1 MNKITLFGVVQGVG
15 MRPFIYTLAQK
26 LELVGFVRN
35 TQVALE
41 IILPAHKTESF
52 LNALKKGLPPLA
64 LVEKIIISPYDKT
77 LKFNDFRILES
88 KNHPLNLLSQIPK
101 DLGVCEDCLREI
113 RDKNSPYFHY
123 AFNSCA
129 KCGARYSLLSALPYD
144 RENSALKPFKLC
156 GFCAFVY
163 KDANNKRFHIQGIS
177 CKKCGITLNYKRFKN
192 DDALL
197 ECAKDIQKGKII
209 ALKGNDD
216 ALLECAKDIQK
227 GKIIALKGLGGFA
240 LLCDGRNFQTIERLR
255 LLKNRPLKPFALMFK
270 DLNTAK
276 QHAFLNALECESLN
290 STSAPILL
298 ARKKPN
304 TPLAPNIAKNSP
316 FYGVIL
322 PYTPLHAL
330 LLDLLDFPIV
340 FTSANFSSL
349 PLASDEAEID
359 ALSFIFDFKLTH
371 NRAII
376 HRIDDSIAQC
386 IDNAIRPMR
395 LARGFAPLYLTLP
408 KRSNHSPKKI
418 LALGAEQKGHF
429 SLLDS
434 ETSILLLSPF
444 CGDLSVLENEKH
456 FKETLNFFLK
466 TYDFKPTILACD
478 KHKNY
483 TTTKMAFDFNT
494 PLLQVQHHHAHFL
507 ANVLDALLQ
516 DPHLN
521 HPFIGIIWDG
531 SGAYENKI
539 YGAECFVGDF
549 ERIEEIARFEEF
561 LLLGGEKAIKEP
573 KRLVLE
579 IALKHQ
585 LNKLLKR
592 VQKHFKEDEL
602 EIFQQMHDRE
612 IQSVA
617 TNSIGRLFDIVA
629 FSLDLVGT
637 ISFEAESGQVLENLA
652 LQSDEIAFYPFKIKN
667 SVVCL
672 KEFYQAF
679 EKDLGVLEP
688 ERIAKKFFN
697 SLVEIIT
704 ALIAPFKKHVVV
716 CSGGVFCNQL
726 LCEQLAK
733 RLRGLKRQ
741 YFFHKHFPPND
752 SSIPVGQA
760 LMAYFNPTI
769 IKKG

>member
-1 MNKITLFGVVQGVG
+1 MCNDAALLNKITLFGVVQGVG
-15 MRPFIYTLAQK
+15 MRPFVYTLAQK
-26 LELVGFVRN
+26 LGLVGFTRN
-35 TQVALE
+35 AQAALE
-41 IILPAHKTESF
+41 IVLPAHKTESF

-64 LVEKIIISPYDKT
+64 LVEKIIISPYDKA
-77 LKFNDFRILES
+77 LHFNDFRILES

-129 KCGARYSLLSALPYD
+129 KCGARYSLLNALPYD

-156 GFCAFVY
+156 KFCASVY
-163 KDANNKRFHIQGIS
+163 KNATNKRFHIQGIS
-177 CKKCGITLNYKRFKN
+177 CKKCGIALTYKRFN
-192 DDALL
+192 
-197 ECAKDIQKGKII
+197 
-209 ALKGNDD
+209 NDD

-240 LLCDGRNFQTIERLR
+240 LLCDARNFQTIERLR

-270 DLNTAK
+270 DLNSAK
-276 QHAFLNALECESLN
+276 QHAFLNALECKSLN

-298 ARKKPN
+298 ARKKPD
-304 TPLAPNIAKNSP
+304 TQLAPNIAKNSP

-330 LLDLLDFPIV
+330 LLDLLDSPIV

-349 PLASDEAEID
+349 PLASDEKEID
-359 ALSFIFDFKLTH
+359 SLHFIFDFKLTH

-376 HRIDDSIAQC
+376 HRIDDSIAQRM
-386 IDNAIRPMR
+386 DNAIRPMR

-408 KRSNHSPKKI
+408 KRSNHPPKKI

-434 ETSILLLSPF
+434 ETSVVLLSPF

-466 TYDFKPTILACD
+466 TYDFKPTLLACD
-478 KHKNY
+478 KHQNY
-483 TTTKMAFDFNT
+483 TTTKMAFEFNT

-507 ANVLDALLQ
+507 ASVLDASLQ

-521 HPFIGIIWDG
+521 HPFIGIVWDG

-561 LLLGGEKAIKEP
+561 WLLGGQKAIKEP
-573 KRLVLE
+573 RRLVLE

-602 EIFQQMHDRE
+602 GIFQQMHDKK

-652 LQSDEIAFYPFKIKN
+652 LQSDEIAFYPFEIKN
-667 SVVCL
+667 SVVRL

-688 ERIAKKFFN
+688 KRIAKKFFN

-704 ALIAPFKKHVVV
+704 ALIAPFKGHVVV

-733 RLRGLKRQ
+733 RFKKLQRE

-769 IKKG
+769 IKKE

>member
-1 MNKITLFGVVQGVG
+1 MVQGVG
-15 MRPFIYTLAQK
+15 MRPFVYTLAQK

-35 TQVALE
+35 TQAALE

-64 LVEKIIISPYDKT
+64 LVEKTIIGPYDKA
-77 LKFNDFRILES
+77 LHFNGFRILES

-101 DLGVCEDCLREI
+101 DLGVCKDCLREI
-113 RDKNSPYFHY
+113 RDKNSPYFYY

-129 KCGARYSLLSALPYD
+129 KCGARYSLLNALPYD

-156 GFCAFVY
+156 EFCASTY
-163 KDANNKRFHIQGIS
+163 QDPTNKRFHIQGIS
-177 CKKCGITLNYKRFKN
+177 CKKCGIALNYKRFKN

-209 ALKGNDD
+209 ALKG
-216 ALLECAKDIQK
+216 
-227 GKIIALKGLGGFA
+227 LGGFA
-240 LLCDGRNFQTIERLR
+240 LVCDARNFQTIERLR

-276 QHAFLNALECESLN
+276 QHAFLNALECESLI
-290 STSAPILL
+290 SASAPILL
-298 ARKKPN
+298 ARKKPD

-359 ALSFIFDFKLTH
+359 SLSFIFDFKLTH
-371 NRAII
+371 NRTII
-376 HRIDDSIAQC
+376 HRIDDSIVQRV
-386 IDNAIRPMR
+386 DNIIRPMR
-395 LARGFAPLYLTLP
+395 LARGFAPLYLALP
-408 KRSNHSPKKI
+408 KRSNGSPKKI
-418 LALGAEQKGHF
+418 LALGAQQKGYF

-466 TYDFKPTILACD
+466 TYDFKPTILVCD

-483 TTTKMAFDFNT
+483 TTTKMACGFNT

-507 ANVLDALLQ
+507 ASVLDALLQ
-516 DPHLN
+516 NPHLN
-521 HPFIGIIWDG
+521 DPFIGIIWDG

-585 LNKLLKR
+585 LNKLLEC

-629 FSLDLVGT
+629 FSLDLTGT

-697 SLVEIIT
+697 SLTEIIT
-704 ALIAPFKKHVVV
+704 ALIMPFKEHVVV

>member
-35 TQVALE
+35 TQAALE

-64 LVEKIIISPYDKT
+64 LVEKIIISPYGEV

-101 DLGVCEDCLREI
+101 DLGVCEDCLRET

-129 KCGARYSLLSALPYD
+129 KCGARYSLLNALPYD

-156 GFCAFVY
+156 KFCTFVY

-197 ECAKDIQKGKII
+197 ECT
-209 ALKGNDD
+209 
-216 ALLECAKDIQK
+216 KDIQK

-240 LLCDGRNFQTIERLR
+240 LLCDARNFQTIERLR

-298 ARKKPN
+298 ARKKSD

-349 PLASDEAEID
+349 PLASDEKEID
-359 ALSFIFDFKLTH
+359 SLHFIFDFKLTH

-386 IDNAIRPMR
+386 VDNAIRPMR

-408 KRSNHSPKKI
+408 KRSNDSQKKI

-434 ETSILLLSPF
+434 ETSVLLLSPF

-483 TTTKMAFDFNT
+483 TTTKMACDFNT

-507 ANVLDALLQ
+507 ASVLDALLQ

-521 HPFIGIIWDG
+521 NPFIGIIWDG

-549 ERIEEIARFEEF
+549 ERIEEMARFEEF

-629 FSLDLVGT
+629 FSLDLTGT

-652 LQSDEIAFYPFKIKN
+652 LQSEEIAFYPFKIKN

-697 SLVEIIT
+697 SLTEIIS
-704 ALIAPFKKHVVV
+704 ALIAPFKEHVVV

>member
-1 MNKITLFGVVQGVG
+1 MVQGVG
-15 MRPFIYTLAQK
+15 MRPFVYTLAQK
-26 LELVGFVRN
+26 LGLVGFVRN
-35 TQVALE
+35 AQVALE
-41 IILPAHKTESF
+41 VVLPAHKTESF

-64 LVEKIIISPYDKT
+64 LLEKIVISPYDKA
-77 LKFNDFRILES
+77 LHFNDFRILES

-129 KCGARYSLLSALPYD
+129 KCGARYSLLNALPYD

-156 GFCAFVY
+156 KFCASTY
-163 KDANNKRFHIQGIS
+163 QDPTNKRFHIQGIS
-177 CKKCGITLNYKRFKN
+177 CKKCGIALNYKRFK
-192 DDALL
+192 
-197 ECAKDIQKGKII
+197 
-209 ALKGNDD
+209 NDD

-240 LLCDGRNFQTIERLR
+240 LLCDARNFQTIERLR

-270 DLNTAK
+270 DLKSAK
-276 QHAFLNALECESLN
+276 QHAFLNALECESL
-290 STSAPILL
+290 SSISAPILL
-298 ARKKPN
+298 ARKKPD
-304 TPLAPNIAKNSP
+304 TQLAPNIAKNSP

-349 PLASDEAEID
+349 PLASDEKEID
-359 ALSFIFDFKLTH
+359 SLHFIFDFKLTH

-376 HRIDDSIAQC
+376 HRIDDSIAQRV
-386 IDNAIRPMR
+386 DNAIRPMR

-408 KRSNHSPKKI
+408 KRSNHPPKKI

-434 ETSILLLSPF
+434 ETSVLLLSPF

-466 TYDFKPTILACD
+466 TYDFKPTLLACD
-478 KHKNY
+478 KHQNY
-483 TTTKMAFDFNT
+483 TTTQMAFEFNA

-507 ANVLDALLQ
+507 ASVLDAFLQ

-521 HPFIGIIWDG
+521 HPFIGIVWDG
-531 SGAYENKI
+531 SGAYENKV

-561 LLLGGEKAIKEP
+561 WLLGGQKAIKEP
-573 KRLVLE
+573 RRLVLE

-592 VQKHFKEDEL
+592 IQKHFKEDEL
-602 EIFQQMHDRE
+602 GIFKQMHDKK

-629 FSLDLVGT
+629 FSLGVVGT

-652 LQSDEIAFYPFKIKN
+652 LQSDENAFYPFEIKN
-667 SVVCL
+667 SVVRL

-688 ERIAKKFFN
+688 KRIAKKFFN

-704 ALIAPFKKHVVV
+704 ALIAPFKEHVVV

-726 LCEQLAK
+726 LCEQLAQRFK
-733 RLRGLKRQ
+733 KLQRE

>member
-1 MNKITLFGVVQGVG
+1 MCNDATLLNKITLFGVVQGVG

-35 TQVALE
+35 TQAALE

-64 LVEKIIISPYDKT
+64 LVKKTIISPYDKA
-77 LKFNDFRILES
+77 LHFNDFRILES

-101 DLGVCEDCLREI
+101 DLGVCKDCLREI
-113 RDKNSPYFHY
+113 RDKNSHYFHY

-129 KCGARYSLLSALPYD
+129 KCGARYSLLNAMPYD

-156 GFCAFVY
+156 KFCASVY
-163 KDANNKRFHIQGIS
+163 KDAHNKRFHIQGIS
-177 CKKCGITLNYKRFKN
+177 CKKCGIALNYK
-192 DDALL
+192 
-197 ECAKDIQKGKII
+197 Q
-209 ALKGNDD
+209 LKNDD

-240 LLCDGRNFQTIERLR
+240 LLCDARNFQTIERLR

-270 DLNTAK
+270 DLNSVK

-290 STSAPILL
+290 SASAPILL
-298 ARKKPN
+298 AHKKPD
-304 TPLAPNIAKNSP
+304 TQLAPNIAKNSP

-349 PLASDEAEID
+349 PLASDEKEID
-359 ALSFIFDFKLTH
+359 SLHFIFDFKLTH

-376 HRIDDSIAQC
+376 HRIDDSIAQY

-408 KRSNHSPKKI
+408 KRSNGSPKKI

-466 TYDFKPTILACD
+466 TYDFKPTLLACD

-507 ANVLDALLQ
+507 ASVLDALLQ

-521 HPFIGIIWDG
+521 HPFIGIVWDG

-539 YGAECFVGDF
+539 YGAECFVGDL

-561 LLLGGEKAIKEP
+561 WLLGGQKAIKEP

-585 LNKLLKR
+585 LNKLLKH

-602 EIFQQMHDRE
+602 EIFQQMHDKK
-612 IQSVA
+612 IQSIA

-629 FSLDLVGT
+629 FSLGLTGT

-688 ERIAKKFFN
+688 KRIAKKFFN

-704 ALIAPFKKHVVV
+704 ALIAPFKEHVVV

-752 SSIPVGQA
+752 SSIPIGQA

>member
-15 MRPFIYTLAQK
+15 MRPFVYTLAQK
-26 LELVGFVRN
+26 LGLVGFVRN
-35 TQVALE
+35 AQAALE
-41 IILPAHKTESF
+41 IVLPAHKTESF

-77 LKFNDFRILES
+77 LHFNDFRILES

-113 RDKNSPYFHY
+113 RDKNSPYFYY

-129 KCGARYSLLSALPYD
+129 KCGARYSLLNALPYD

-156 GFCAFVY
+156 KFCTSTY
-163 KDANNKRFHIQGIS
+163 QDPTNKRFHIQGIS
-177 CKKCGITLNYKRFKN
+177 CKKCGIALNYKRFK
-192 DDALL
+192 
-197 ECAKDIQKGKII
+197 
-209 ALKGNDD
+209 NDD

-240 LLCDGRNFQTIERLR
+240 LLCDARNFQTIERLR

-276 QHAFLNALECESLN
+276 QHAFLNALECESLI
-290 STSAPILL
+290 STSTPILL
-298 ARKKPN
+298 ARKKPD
-304 TPLAPNIAKNSP
+304 TQLAPNIAKNSP

-349 PLASDEAEID
+349 PLASDEKEID
-359 ALSFIFDFKLTH
+359 SLHFIFDFKLTH

-376 HRIDDSIAQC
+376 HRIDDSIVQRV
-386 IDNAIRPMR
+386 DNIIRPMR

-408 KRSNHSPKKI
+408 KRSNGSPKKI
-418 LALGAEQKGHF
+418 LALGAQQKGHF

-434 ETSILLLSPF
+434 KTSVLLLSPF

-466 TYDFKPTILACD
+466 TYDFKPTLLACD
-478 KHKNY
+478 KHQNY

-507 ANVLDALLQ
+507 ASVLDALLQ
-516 DPHLN
+516 NPHLN

-531 SGAYENKI
+531 SGAYDNKV
-539 YGAECFVGDF
+539 YGAECFVGDL
-549 ERIEEIARFEEF
+549 EHIEEMARFEEF
-561 LLLGGEKAIKEP
+561 WLLGGQKAIKEP

-602 EIFQQMHDRE
+602 EIFQQMHDKK

-629 FSLDLVGT
+629 FSLDLTGT

-652 LQSDEIAFYPFKIKN
+652 LQSDESAFYPFTIKN
-667 SVVCL
+667 SVVDL

-688 ERIAKKFFN
+688 KRIAKKFFN

-704 ALIAPFKKHVVV
+704 ALIAPFKEHVVV

-726 LCEQLAK
+726 LCEQLAQ

-752 SSIPVGQA
+752 SSIPIGQA

>member
-1 MNKITLFGVVQGVG
+1 MCNDATLLNKITLFGVVQGVG
-15 MRPFIYTLAQK
+15 MRPFVYTLAQK
-26 LELVGFVRN
+26 LGLVGFTRN
-35 TQVALE
+35 TQAALE

-64 LVEKIIISPYDKT
+64 LVEKIIISPYDKA
-77 LKFNDFRILES
+77 LYFNDFRILES

-101 DLGVCEDCLREI
+101 DLGVCKDCLREI

-129 KCGARYSLLSALPYD
+129 KCGARYSLLNAMPYD

-156 GFCAFVY
+156 KFCASVY
-163 KDANNKRFHIQGIS
+163 KDATNKRFHIQGIS
-177 CKKCGITLNYKRFKN
+177 CKKCGIVLNYK
-192 DDALL
+192 
-197 ECAKDIQKGKII
+197 Q
-209 ALKGNDD
+209 LKNDD

-240 LLCDGRNFQTIERLR
+240 LLCDARNFQTIERLR

-330 LLDLLDFPIV
+330 LLDLLDFPII

-359 ALSFIFDFKLTH
+359 ALNFIFDFKLTH

-376 HRIDDSIAQC
+376 HRIDDSIVQC
-386 IDNAIRPMR
+386 IDNAMRPMR

-408 KRSNHSPKKI
+408 KRSNDSQKKI

-434 ETSILLLSPF
+434 ETSTLLLSPF

-483 TTTKMAFDFNT
+483 TTTKMACDFNT

-507 ANVLDALLQ
+507 ASVLDALLQ

-549 ERIEEIARFEEF
+549 ERIEEVARFEEF

-629 FSLDLVGT
+629 FSLDLTGT

-704 ALIAPFKKHVVV
+704 ALIAPFKEHVVV

>member
-1 MNKITLFGVVQGVG
+1 MCNDATLLNKITLFGVVQGVG
-15 MRPFIYTLAQK
+15 MRPFVYTLAQK

-35 TQVALE
+35 TQAALE
-41 IILPAHKTESF
+41 IVLPAHKTESF
-52 LNALKKGLPPLA
+52 LNALKKELPPLA
-64 LVEKIIISPYDKT
+64 LVEKIIISPYDKA
-77 LKFNDFRILES
+77 LHFNDFRILES

-101 DLGVCEDCLREI
+101 DLGVCEDCLCEI

-129 KCGARYSLLSALPYD
+129 KCGARYSLLNALPYD

-156 GFCAFVY
+156 GFCTSVY
-163 KDANNKRFHIQGIS
+163 KDATNKRFHIQGIS
-177 CKKCGITLNYKRFKN
+177 CKKCGIALNYK
-192 DDALL
+192 
-197 ECAKDIQKGKII
+197 Q
-209 ALKGNDD
+209 LKNDD

-240 LLCDGRNFQTIERLR
+240 LLCDARNFKTIERLR

-270 DLNTAK
+270 DLNAAK

-290 STSAPILL
+290 SVSAPILL
-298 ARKKPN
+298 ARKKPD
-304 TPLAPNIAKNSP
+304 TQLAPNIAKNSP

-340 FTSANFSSL
+340 FTSTNFNSL
-349 PLASDEAEID
+349 PLASDEKEID
-359 ALSFIFDFKLTH
+359 SLHFIFDFKLTH

-376 HRIDDSIAQC
+376 HRIDDSIAQRV
-386 IDNAIRPMR
+386 DNAIRPMR
-395 LARGFAPLYLTLP
+395 LARGFTPLYLTLP
-408 KRSNHSPKKI
+408 KRSNCSPKKI

-434 ETSILLLSPF
+434 ETSVVLLSPF

-478 KHKNY
+478 KHQNY
-483 TTTKMAFDFNT
+483 TTTQMAFEFNT

-507 ANVLDALLQ
+507 ASVLDALLQ

-521 HPFIGIIWDG
+521 HPFIGIVWDG
-531 SGAYENKI
+531 SGAYENKV
-539 YGAECFVGDF
+539 YGAECFVGDL
-549 ERIEEIARFEEF
+549 ERIEETARFEEF
-561 LLLGGEKAIKEP
+561 WLLGGQKAIKEP
-573 KRLVLE
+573 RRLVLE

-602 EIFQQMHDRE
+602 EIFQQMHDKK

-652 LQSDEIAFYPFKIKN
+652 LQSDESAFYPFEIKN
-667 SVVCL
+667 SVVGL

-704 ALIAPFKKHVVV
+704 ALIAPFKGHVVV

-733 RLRGLKRQ
+733 RLKKLQRE

>member
-1 MNKITLFGVVQGVG
+1 MVQGVG

-64 LVEKIIISPYDKT
+64 LVEKTIIGPYDKA
-77 LKFNDFRILES
+77 LHFNGFRILES

-113 RDKNSPYFHY
+113 RDKNSPYFYY

-129 KCGARYSLLSALPYD
+129 KCGARYSLLNALPYD

-156 GFCAFVY
+156 EFCASVY
-163 KDANNKRFHIQGIS
+163 QDPTNKRFHIQGIS
-177 CKKCGITLNYKRFKN
+177 CKKCGIALNYKRFKN

-209 ALKGNDD
+209 ALKG
-216 ALLECAKDIQK
+216 
-227 GKIIALKGLGGFA
+227 LGGFA
-240 LLCDGRNFQTIERLR
+240 LVCDARNFQTIERLR

-276 QHAFLNALECESLN
+276 QHAFLNELECESLI
-290 STSAPILL
+290 SASAPILL
-298 ARKKPN
+298 ARKKPD

-359 ALSFIFDFKLTH
+359 SLSFIFDFKLTH
-371 NRAII
+371 NRTII
-376 HRIDDSIAQC
+376 HRIDDSIVQRV
-386 IDNAIRPMR
+386 DNIIRPMR
-395 LARGFAPLYLTLP
+395 LARGFAPLYLALP
-408 KRSNHSPKKI
+408 KRSNGSPKKI
-418 LALGAEQKGHF
+418 LALGAQQKGHF

-466 TYDFKPTILACD
+466 TYDFKPTLLACD

-483 TTTKMAFDFNT
+483 TTTQMAFDFNT

-507 ANVLDALLQ
+507 ASVLDALLQ

-521 HPFIGIIWDG
+521 HPFIGIVWDG

-539 YGAECFVGDF
+539 YGAECFVGDL
-549 ERIEEIARFEEF
+549 ERIEEMARFEEF
-561 LLLGGEKAIKEP
+561 WLLGGQKAIKEP

-602 EIFQQMHDRE
+602 EIFQQMHDKK
-612 IQSVA
+612 IQSIA

-629 FSLDLVGT
+629 FSLGLTGT

-704 ALIAPFKKHVVV
+704 ALIVPFKEHVVV

-733 RLRGLKRQ
+733 RLRELKRQ

-752 SSIPVGQA
+752 SSIPIGQA

>member
-1 MNKITLFGVVQGVG
+1 MRNDATLLNKITLFGVVQGVG

-35 TQVALE
+35 TQAALE

-64 LVEKIIISPYDKT
+64 LVEKIIISPYDKA
-77 LKFNDFRILES
+77 LHFNDFRILES
-88 KNHPLNLLSQIPK
+88 KNRPLNLLSQIPK
-101 DLGVCEDCLREI
+101 DLGVCKDCLREI

-129 KCGARYSLLSALPYD
+129 KCGARYSLLNALPYD

-156 GFCAFVY
+156 EFCASVY
-163 KDANNKRFHIQGIS
+163 QNPTNKRFHIQGIS
-177 CKKCGITLNYKRFKN
+177 CKKCGITLNYKRFK
-192 DDALL
+192 
-197 ECAKDIQKGKII
+197 
-209 ALKGNDD
+209 NDD

-276 QHAFLNALECESLN
+276 QHAFLNALESESLI
-290 STSAPILL
+290 SASAPILL

-330 LLDLLDFPIV
+330 LLDLLDFPII
-340 FTSANFSSL
+340 FTSANFNSL

-359 ALSFIFDFKLTH
+359 AFSFIFDFKLTH

-408 KRSNHSPKKI
+408 KRSNHPPKKI

-478 KHKNY
+478 KHQNY

-507 ANVLDALLQ
+507 ASILDALLQ

-531 SGAYENKI
+531 SGAYDNKI
-539 YGAECFVGDF
+539 YGAECFIGDF

-561 LLLGGEKAIKEP
+561 WLLGGQKAIKEP

-585 LNKLLKR
+585 LNKLLGR
-592 VQKHFKEDEL
+592 IQKHFKEDEL
-602 EIFQQMHDRE
+602 EIFKQMHDKK

-629 FSLDLVGT
+629 FSLDLTGT

-652 LQSDEIAFYPFKIKN
+652 LQSNENAFYPFEIKN
-667 SVVCL
+667 SVVGL
-672 KEFYQAF
+672 KDFYQAF

-704 ALIAPFKKHVVV
+704 ALIAPFKEHVVV

>member
-1 MNKITLFGVVQGVG
+1 MVQGVG

-35 TQVALE
+35 TQAALE

-64 LVEKIIISPYDKT
+64 LVEKIIISPYDKA
-77 LKFNDFRILES
+77 LHFNDFRILES

-113 RDKNSPYFHY
+113 RDKNSPYFYY

-129 KCGARYSLLSALPYD
+129 KCGARYSLLNALPYD

-156 GFCAFVY
+156 KFCASVY
-163 KDANNKRFHIQGIS
+163 QDPTNKRFHIQGIS
-177 CKKCGITLNYKRFKN
+177 CKKCGIALNYKRFKN

-209 ALKGNDD
+209 ALKG
-216 ALLECAKDIQK
+216 
-227 GKIIALKGLGGFA
+227 LGGFA
-240 LLCDGRNFQTIERLR
+240 FLCDARNFQTIERLR

-304 TPLAPNIAKNSP
+304 TQLAPNIAKNSP

-330 LLDLLDFPIV
+330 LLDLLDFPII

-349 PLASDEAEID
+349 LLASDEAEID

-386 IDNAIRPMR
+386 IDNAMRPMR

-408 KRSNHSPKKI
+408 KRSNDSQKKI

-466 TYDFKPTILACD
+466 TYDFKPTLLACD
-478 KHKNY
+478 KHQNY
-483 TTTKMAFDFNT
+483 TTTKMACGFNT

-507 ANVLDALLQ
+507 ASVLDALLQ

-521 HPFIGIIWDG
+521 HPFIGIVWDG

-539 YGAECFVGDF
+539 YGAECFVGDL
-549 ERIEEIARFEEF
+549 ERIEEMARFEEF
-561 LLLGGEKAIKEP
+561 LLLGGQKAIKEP

-585 LNKLLKR
+585 LNKLLER

-602 EIFQQMHDRE
+602 EIFKQMHDKK
-612 IQSVA
+612 IQSIA

-629 FSLDLVGT
+629 FSLDLTGT

-652 LQSDEIAFYPFKIKN
+652 LQSDEIAFYPFTIKN

-672 KEFYQAF
+672 KDFYQAF

-704 ALIAPFKKHVVV
+704 ALIVPFKEHAVV

-752 SSIPVGQA
+752 SSIPIGQA

>member
-1 MNKITLFGVVQGVG
+1 MCNDAALLNKITLFGVVQGVG
-15 MRPFIYTLAQK
+15 MRPFVYILAQK
-26 LELVGFVRN
+26 LGLVGFTRN
-35 TQVALE
+35 AQVALE
-41 IILPAHKTESF
+41 IVLPAHKTESF

-64 LVEKIIISPYDKT
+64 LVEKIIISPYDKA
-77 LKFNDFRILES
+77 LHFNDFRILES

-129 KCGARYSLLSALPYD
+129 KCGARYSLLNALPYD

-156 GFCAFVY
+156 GFCTSVY
-163 KDANNKRFHIQGIS
+163 KDATNKRFHIQGIS
-177 CKKCGITLNYKRFKN
+177 CKKCGIALNYKRFK
-192 DDALL
+192 
-197 ECAKDIQKGKII
+197 
-209 ALKGNDD
+209 NDD

-240 LLCDGRNFQTIERLR
+240 LLCDARNFKTIERLR

-270 DLNTAK
+270 DLNAAK
-276 QHAFLNALECESLN
+276 QHAFLNTLECESLN
-290 STSAPILL
+290 SVSAPILL

-304 TPLAPNIAKNSP
+304 VKLAPNIAKNSP

-330 LLDLLDFPIV
+330 LLDLLDSPIV

-349 PLASDEAEID
+349 PLASDEKEID
-359 ALSFIFDFKLTH
+359 SLHFIFDFKLTH

-386 IDNAIRPMR
+386 VDNAIRPMR

-408 KRSNHSPKKI
+408 KRSNHPPKKI

-434 ETSILLLSPF
+434 ETSVLLLSPF

-466 TYDFKPTILACD
+466 TYDFKPTLLACD
-478 KHKNY
+478 KHQNY
-483 TTTKMAFDFNT
+483 TTTKMAFEFNT

-507 ANVLDALLQ
+507 ASVLDALLQ

-521 HPFIGIIWDG
+521 HPFIGIVWDG
-531 SGAYENKI
+531 SGAYENKV

-549 ERIEEIARFEEF
+549 ERIEEVARFEEF
-561 LLLGGEKAIKEP
+561 WLLGGQKAIKEP

-602 EIFQQMHDRE
+602 GIFKQMHDKK

-652 LQSDEIAFYPFKIKN
+652 LQSDEIAFYPFEIKN
-667 SVVCL
+667 SVVRL

-704 ALIAPFKKHVVV
+704 ALIAPFKGHVVV

-733 RLRGLKRQ
+733 RLKKLQRE

>member
-35 TQVALE
+35 TQAALE

-52 LNALKKGLPPLA
+52 LNALKKELPPLA
-64 LVEKIIISPYDKT
+64 LVEKIIISPYDKA
-77 LKFNDFRILES
+77 LHFNDFRILES

-101 DLGVCEDCLREI
+101 DLGVCEDCLCEI

-129 KCGARYSLLSALPYD
+129 KCGARYSLLNALPYD

-156 GFCAFVY
+156 EFCASIY
-163 KDANNKRFHIQGIS
+163 QDPTNKRFHIQGIS
-177 CKKCGITLNYKRFKN
+177 CKKCGIALNYKRFK
-192 DDALL
+192 
-197 ECAKDIQKGKII
+197 
-209 ALKGNDD
+209 NDD

-240 LLCDGRNFQTIERLR
+240 LLCDARNFQTIERLR

-270 DLNTAK
+270 DLNSAK
-276 QHAFLNALECESLN
+276 QHAFLNELECESLI
-290 STSAPILL
+290 STSTPILL

-304 TPLAPNIAKNSP
+304 VKLASNIAKNSP

-359 ALSFIFDFKLTH
+359 SLSFIFDFKLTH

-376 HRIDDSIAQC
+376 HRIDDSIAQRV
-386 IDNAIRPMR
+386 DNIIRPMR
-395 LARGFAPLYLTLP
+395 LARGFSPLYLALP

-434 ETSILLLSPF
+434 ETSVLLLSPF

-478 KHKNY
+478 KHQNY

-507 ANVLDALLQ
+507 ASVLDALLQ

-539 YGAECFVGDF
+539 YGAECFVGDL

-561 LLLGGEKAIKEP
+561 LLLGGQKAIKEP

-592 VQKHFKEDEL
+592 VQKHFKEEEL
-602 EIFQQMHDRE
+602 EIFQQMHDKK

-629 FSLDLVGT
+629 FSLDLTGT

-652 LQSDEIAFYPFKIKN
+652 LQSDEIAFYPFTIKN

-672 KEFYQAF
+672 KDFYQAF

-688 ERIAKKFFN
+688 KCIAKKFFN

-704 ALIAPFKKHVVV
+704 ALIAPFKEHVVV

-769 IKKG
+769 IKKE

>member
-1 MNKITLFGVVQGVG
+1 MQYFNQTAWKLALCNDATLLNKITLFGVVQGVG

-26 LELVGFVRN
+26 LKLIGFVRN
-35 TQVALE
+35 TQAALE

-101 DLGVCEDCLREI
+101 DLGVCEDCLNEI

-129 KCGARYSLLSALPYD
+129 KCGARYSLLNALPYD
-144 RENSALKPFKLC
+144 RENSAIKPFKLC
-156 GFCAFVY
+156 GFCTFVY

-209 ALKGNDD
+209 ALKG
-216 ALLECAKDIQK
+216 
-227 GKIIALKGLGGFA
+227 LGGFA
-240 LLCDGRNFQTIERLR
+240 LLCDARNFQTIERLR

-298 ARKKPN
+298 ARKKPD

-316 FYGVIL
+316 FYGIIL

-386 IDNAIRPMR
+386 IDNAMRPMR

-408 KRSNHSPKKI
+408 KRSNDSQKKI

-466 TYDFKPTILACD
+466 TYDFKPTLLACD

-483 TTTKMAFDFNT
+483 TTTQMAFDFNT
-494 PLLQVQHHHAHFL
+494 PLLQFQHHHAHFL
-507 ANVLDALLQ
+507 ASVLDALLQ
-516 DPHLN
+516 APHLN

-549 ERIEEIARFEEF
+549 ERIEETARFEEF

-585 LNKLLKR
+585 LNKLLER

-612 IQSVA
+612 IQSIA

-652 LQSDEIAFYPFKIKN
+652 LQSDEIAFYPFEIKN

-697 SLVEIIT
+697 SLTEIIST
-704 ALIAPFKKHVVV
+704 LIAPFKEHVVV

-733 RLRGLKRQ
+733 RLRRLKRK

>member
-1 MNKITLFGVVQGVG
+1 MNQITLFGVVQGVG
-15 MRPFIYTLAQK
+15 MRPFVYTLAQK
-26 LELVGFVRN
+26 LGLVGFARN
-35 TQVALE
+35 AQAALE
-41 IILPAHKTESF
+41 IVLPAHKTESF

-64 LVEKIIISPYDKT
+64 LVEKIVISPYDKV
-77 LKFNDFRILES
+77 LHFNDFRILES

-101 DLGVCEDCLREI
+101 DLGVCKDCLREI

-129 KCGARYSLLSALPYD
+129 KCGARYSLLNALPYD

-156 GFCAFVY
+156 KFCASVY
-163 KDANNKRFHIQGIS
+163 KDAHNKRFHIQGIS
-177 CKKCGITLNYKRFKN
+177 CKKCGIALNYKRFKN

-197 ECAKDIQKGKII
+197 ECT
-209 ALKGNDD
+209 
-216 ALLECAKDIQK
+216 KDIQK

-240 LLCDGRNFQTIERLR
+240 LLCDARNFQTIERLR

-270 DLNTAK
+270 DLNSAK

-290 STSAPILL
+290 SVSAPILL
-298 ARKKPN
+298 ARKKPD
-304 TPLAPNIAKNSP
+304 TKLAPNIAKNSP

-349 PLASDEAEID
+349 PLASDEKEID
-359 ALSFIFDFKLTH
+359 SLHFIFDFKLTH

-376 HRIDDSIAQC
+376 HRIDDSIVQRV
-386 IDNAIRPMR
+386 DNAIRPMR

-408 KRSNHSPKKI
+408 KRSNHPQKKI

-434 ETSILLLSPF
+434 ETSVLLLSPF

-466 TYDFKPTILACD
+466 TYDFKPTLLACD
-478 KHKNY
+478 KHQNY
-483 TTTKMAFDFNT
+483 TTTKMAFEFNT

-507 ANVLDALLQ
+507 ASVLDALLQ

-521 HPFIGIIWDG
+521 HPFIGIVWDG

-539 YGAECFVGDF
+539 YGAECFVGDL
-549 ERIEEIARFEEF
+549 ERIEEVARFEEF
-561 LLLGGEKAIKEP
+561 WLLGGQKAIKEP

-585 LNKLLKR
+585 LNKLLKCI
-592 VQKHFKEDEL
+592 QKHFKEDEL
-602 EIFQQMHDRE
+602 EIFQQMHDKK

-652 LQSDEIAFYPFKIKN
+652 LQSDEIAFYPFEIKN

-688 ERIAKKFFN
+688 KRIAKKFFN

-704 ALIAPFKKHVVV
+704 ALIAPFKEHVVV

>member
-35 TQVALE
+35 TQAALE

-77 LKFNDFRILES
+77 LKSNGFRILES

-101 DLGVCEDCLREI
+101 DLGVCKDCLREI

-129 KCGARYSLLSALPYD
+129 KCGARYSLLNALPYD

-156 GFCAFVY
+156 EFCASVY
-163 KDANNKRFHIQGIS
+163 QDPTNKRFHIQGIS
-177 CKKCGITLNYKRFKN
+177 CKKCGIALNYKRFK
-192 DDALL
+192 
-197 ECAKDIQKGKII
+197 
-209 ALKGNDD
+209 NDD

-240 LLCDGRNFQTIERLR
+240 LLCDARNFQTIERLR

-270 DLNTAK
+270 DLKSAK
-276 QHAFLNALECESLN
+276 QHAFLNELECESLN
-290 STSAPILL
+290 SASAPILL
-298 ARKKPN
+298 ARKKPD
-304 TPLAPNIAKNSP
+304 TKLAPNIAKNSP

-376 HRIDDSIAQC
+376 HRIDDSIVQC
-386 IDNAIRPMR
+386 VDNAIRPMR
-395 LARGFAPLYLTLP
+395 LARGFAPLYLALP
-408 KRSNHSPKKI
+408 KRSNGSPKKI

-507 ANVLDALLQ
+507 ASILDALLQ

-539 YGAECFVGDF
+539 YGAECFIGDF
-549 ERIEEIARFEEF
+549 ERIEEVARFEEF
-561 LLLGGEKAIKEP
+561 WLLGGQKAIKEP

-585 LNKLLKR
+585 LNKLLGR

-602 EIFQQMHDRE
+602 EIFQQMHDKK

-629 FSLDLVGT
+629 FSLDLTGT

-652 LQSDEIAFYPFKIKN
+652 LQSDEIAFYPFEIKN
-667 SVVCL
+667 SVVGL
-672 KEFYQAF
+672 KAFYQAF

-704 ALIAPFKKHVVV
+704 ALIAPFKEHVVV

-752 SSIPVGQA
+752 SSIPIGQA

>member
-1 MNKITLFGVVQGVG
+1 MVQGVG
-15 MRPFIYTLAQK
+15 MRPFIYALAQK

-35 TQVALE
+35 TQAALE

-64 LVEKIIISPYDKT
+64 LVEKIIINPYDKT
-77 LKFNDFRILES
+77 LKSNDFRILES

-113 RDKNSPYFHY
+113 RDKNSPYFYY

-129 KCGARYSLLSALPYD
+129 KCGARYSLLNALPYD

-156 GFCAFVY
+156 KFCASVY
-163 KDANNKRFHIQGIS
+163 KDAHNKRFHIQGIS
-177 CKKCGITLNYKRFKN
+177 CKKCGIALNYKRFK
-192 DDALL
+192 
-197 ECAKDIQKGKII
+197 
-209 ALKGNDD
+209 NDD

-276 QHAFLNALECESLN
+276 QHAFLNALECESLI
-290 STSAPILL
+290 SASAPILL
-298 ARKKPN
+298 ARKKPD

-349 PLASDEAEID
+349 PLASDEKEID
-359 ALSFIFDFKLTH
+359 SLHFIFDFKLTH

-376 HRIDDSIAQC
+376 HRIDDSIAQRV
-386 IDNAIRPMR
+386 DNVIRPMR

-408 KRSNHSPKKI
+408 KRSNHPPKKI

-478 KHKNY
+478 KHQNY
-483 TTTKMAFDFNT
+483 TTTKMAFELNT

-507 ANVLDALLQ
+507 ASILDALLQ

-521 HPFIGIIWDG
+521 HLFIGIVWDG

-549 ERIEEIARFEEF
+549 ERIEEMARFEEF
-561 LLLGGEKAIKEP
+561 WLLGGQKAIKEP

-602 EIFQQMHDRE
+602 EIFQQMHDKK

-629 FSLDLVGT
+629 FSLDLTGT

-652 LQSDEIAFYPFKIKN
+652 LQSDESAFYPFTIKN
-667 SVVCL
+667 SVVGL

-688 ERIAKKFFN
+688 KRIAKKFFN

-704 ALIAPFKKHVVV
+704 ALIAPFKEHVVV

-752 SSIPVGQA
+752 SSIPIGQA

>member
-1 MNKITLFGVVQGVG
+1 MCNDATLLNKITLFGVVQGVG

-35 TQVALE
+35 TQAALE

-64 LVEKIIISPYDKT
+64 LVEKIIINPYDKT
-77 LKFNDFRILES
+77 LKSNDFRILES

-101 DLGVCEDCLREI
+101 DLGVCKDCLREI

-129 KCGARYSLLSALPYD
+129 KCGARYSLLNALPYD

-163 KDANNKRFHIQGIS
+163 KDTNNKRFHIQGIS
-177 CKKCGITLNYKRFKN
+177 CKKCGITLNYKRFK
-192 DDALL
+192 
-197 ECAKDIQKGKII
+197 
-209 ALKGNDD
+209 NDD

-276 QHAFLNALECESLN
+276 RHAFLSELECESLN

-359 ALSFIFDFKLTH
+359 SLSFIFDFKLTH

-386 IDNAIRPMR
+386 IDNAMRPMR

-408 KRSNHSPKKI
+408 KRSNDSQKKI

-434 ETSILLLSPF
+434 KTSILLLSPF

-478 KHKNY
+478 KHQNY
-483 TTTKMAFDFNT
+483 TTTKMACGFNT

-507 ANVLDALLQ
+507 ASVLDALLQ

-521 HPFIGIIWDG
+521 NPFIGIIWDG

-549 ERIEEIARFEEF
+549 ERIEETARFEEF

-602 EIFQQMHDRE
+602 EIFQQMHDRG

-629 FSLDLVGT
+629 FSLDLTGT

-704 ALIAPFKKHVVV
+704 ALIAPFKEHVVV

-752 SSIPVGQA
+752 SSIPIGQA

>member
-35 TQVALE
+35 TQAALE

-52 LNALKKGLPPLA
+52 LNALKKELPPLA
-64 LVEKIIISPYDKT
+64 LIKKIIISPYDKA
-77 LKFNDFRILES
+77 LHFNGFRILES

-101 DLGVCEDCLREI
+101 DLGVCKDCLCEI

-129 KCGARYSLLSALPYD
+129 KCGARYSLLNAMPYD

-156 GFCAFVY
+156 EFCASVY
-163 KDANNKRFHIQGIS
+163 QDPTNKRFHIQGIS
-177 CKKCGITLNYKRFKN
+177 CKKCGIALNYKRFK
-192 DDALL
+192 
-197 ECAKDIQKGKII
+197 
-209 ALKGNDD
+209 NDD

-240 LLCDGRNFQTIERLR
+240 LLCDARNFQTIERLR

-270 DLNTAK
+270 DLNSAK
-276 QHAFLNALECESLN
+276 QHAFLNALECESL
-290 STSAPILL
+290 SSISAPILL

-304 TPLAPNIAKNSP
+304 TQLAPNIAKNSP

-376 HRIDDSIAQC
+376 HRIDDSIVQRV
-386 IDNAIRPMR
+386 DNIIRPMR

-408 KRSNHSPKKI
+408 KRSNHPPKKI

-434 ETSILLLSPF
+434 ETSVLLLSPF

-466 TYDFKPTILACD
+466 TYDFKPTLLACD
-478 KHKNY
+478 KHQNY
-483 TTTKMAFDFNT
+483 TTTQMAFEFNT

-507 ANVLDALLQ
+507 ASVLDALLQ

-549 ERIEEIARFEEF
+549 ERIEEVARFEEF
-561 LLLGGEKAIKEP
+561 WLLGGQKAIKEP

-585 LNKLLKR
+585 LNKLLKHI
-592 VQKHFKEDEL
+592 QKHFKEDEL
-602 EIFQQMHDRE
+602 EIFQQMHDKK

-629 FSLDLVGT
+629 FSLDLTGT

-652 LQSDEIAFYPFKIKN
+652 LQSDESAFYPFEIKN

-688 ERIAKKFFN
+688 KRIAKKFFN

-704 ALIAPFKKHVVV
+704 ALIAPFKEHVVV

>member
-1 MNKITLFGVVQGVG
+1 

-35 TQVALE
+35 TQAALE
-41 IILPAHKTESF
+41 IILPAHQTESF

-101 DLGVCEDCLREI
+101 DLGVCKDCLREI
-113 RDKNSPYFHY
+113 RDKNSPYFYY

-129 KCGARYSLLSALPYD
+129 KCGARYSLLNALPYD
-144 RENSALKPFKLC
+144 RENSALKLFKLC
-156 GFCAFVY
+156 EFCASVY
-163 KDANNKRFHIQGIS
+163 QDPTNKRFHIQGIS
-177 CKKCGITLNYKRFKN
+177 CKKCGITLNYKRFK
-192 DDALL
+192 
-197 ECAKDIQKGKII
+197 
-209 ALKGNDD
+209 NDD

-304 TPLAPNIAKNSP
+304 TQLAPNIAKNSP

-349 PLASDEAEID
+349 PLVSDEAEID
-359 ALSFIFDFKLTH
+359 SLSFIFDFKLTH

-376 HRIDDSIAQC
+376 HRIDDSIAQRV
-386 IDNAIRPMR
+386 DNIIRPMR

-408 KRSNHSPKKI
+408 KRSNGSQKKI

-466 TYDFKPTILACD
+466 TYDFKPTLLACD
-478 KHKNY
+478 KHQNY
-483 TTTKMAFDFNT
+483 TTTKMACGFNT

-507 ANVLDALLQ
+507 ASVLDALLQ

-549 ERIEEIARFEEF
+549 ERIEETARFEEF
-561 LLLGGEKAIKEP
+561 WLLGGQKAIKEP

-579 IALKHQ
+579 ISLKHQ
-585 LNKLLKR
+585 LNKLLER

-602 EIFQQMHDRE
+602 EIFQQMHDKK
-612 IQSVA
+612 IQSIA

-688 ERIAKKFFN
+688 KRIAKKFFN

-704 ALIAPFKKHVVV
+704 ALIAPFKEHVVV

-752 SSIPVGQA
+752 SSIPIGQA
-760 LMAYFNPTI
+760 LMAYFNPKI

>member
-15 MRPFIYTLAQK
+15 MRPFVYTLAQK
-26 LELVGFVRN
+26 LGLVGFARN
-35 TQVALE
+35 AQAALE

-52 LNALKKGLPPLA
+52 LNALKKELPPLA
-64 LVEKIIISPYDKT
+64 LVEKIIISPYDKA
-77 LKFNDFRILES
+77 LHFNDFRILES

-101 DLGVCEDCLREI
+101 DLGVCKDCLREI

-129 KCGARYSLLSALPYD
+129 KCGARYSLLNAMPYD

-156 GFCAFVY
+156 EFCASIY
-163 KDANNKRFHIQGIS
+163 QDPTNKRFHIQGIS
-177 CKKCGITLNYKRFKN
+177 CKKCGIALNYKRFKN

-197 ECAKDIQKGKII
+197 ECAKD
-209 ALKGNDD
+209 L
-216 ALLECAKDIQK
+216 QK

-240 LLCDGRNFQTIERLR
+240 LLCDARNFQTIERLR

-270 DLNTAK
+270 DLNAVK
-276 QHAFLNALECESLN
+276 QHAFLNALECESLI

-298 ARKKPN
+298 ARKKPD
-304 TPLAPNIAKNSP
+304 TKLAPNIAKNSP

-359 ALSFIFDFKLTH
+359 SLSFIFDFKLTH

-376 HRIDDSIAQC
+376 HRIDDSIAQRV
-386 IDNAIRPMR
+386 DNIIRPMR

-408 KRSNHSPKKI
+408 KRSNHPPKKI

-434 ETSILLLSPF
+434 KTSVLLLSPF

-466 TYDFKPTILACD
+466 TYDFKPTLLACD
-478 KHKNY
+478 KHQNY
-483 TTTKMAFDFNT
+483 TTTQMAFEFNT

-507 ANVLDALLQ
+507 ASVLDALLQ
-516 DPHLN
+516 NPHLN
-521 HPFIGIIWDG
+521 HPFIGIVWDG

-549 ERIEEIARFEEF
+549 EYIEEVARFEEF
-561 LLLGGEKAIKEP
+561 WLLGGQKAIKEP

-602 EIFQQMHDRE
+602 EIFQQMHDKK
-612 IQSVA
+612 IQSIA

-629 FSLDLVGT
+629 FSLDLTGT

-652 LQSDEIAFYPFKIKN
+652 LQSDEIAFYPFTIKN
-667 SVVCL
+667 SVVGL

-688 ERIAKKFFN
+688 KRIAKKFFN

-704 ALIAPFKKHVVV
+704 ALIAPFKEHVVV

-726 LCEQLAK
+726 LCEQLAQ

>member
-35 TQVALE
+35 TQAALE

-52 LNALKKGLPPLA
+52 LNALKKGLPPLV
-64 LVEKIIISPYDKT
+64 LVEKIIISPYDKA
-77 LKFNDFRILES
+77 LHFNDFRILES
-88 KNHPLNLLSQIPK
+88 KNRPLNLLSQIPK
-101 DLGVCEDCLREI
+101 DLGVCKDCLREI

-129 KCGARYSLLSALPYD
+129 KCGARYSLLNALPYD

-156 GFCAFVY
+156 EFCASVY
-163 KDANNKRFHIQGIS
+163 QDPTNKRFHIQGIS
-177 CKKCGITLNYKRFKN
+177 CKKCGIALNYKRFK
-192 DDALL
+192 
-197 ECAKDIQKGKII
+197 
-209 ALKGNDD
+209 NDD

-240 LLCDGRNFQTIERLR
+240 LLCDARNFQTIERLR

-276 QHAFLNALECESLN
+276 QHAFLNALECESLI
-290 STSAPILL
+290 SASAPILL
-298 ARKKPN
+298 ARKKPD
-304 TPLAPNIAKNSP
+304 TQLAPNIAKNSP

-340 FTSANFSSL
+340 FTSANFNSL
-349 PLASDEAEID
+349 PLASDEKEID
-359 ALSFIFDFKLTH
+359 SLHFIFDFKLTH
-371 NRAII
+371 NRTII
-376 HRIDDSIAQC
+376 HRIDDSIVQRV
-386 IDNAIRPMR
+386 DNIIRPMR

-408 KRSNHSPKKI
+408 KRSNGSPKKI

-434 ETSILLLSPF
+434 ETSVLLLSPF

-466 TYDFKPTILACD
+466 TYDFKPTLLACD
-478 KHKNY
+478 KHQNY
-483 TTTKMAFDFNT
+483 TTTKMAFKLNT

-507 ANVLDALLQ
+507 ASVLDALLQ

-531 SGAYENKI
+531 SGAYENKV
-539 YGAECFVGDF
+539 YGAECFVGDL

-561 LLLGGEKAIKEP
+561 WLLGGQKAIKEP

-579 IALKHQ
+579 ISLKHQ

-602 EIFQQMHDRE
+602 EIFQQMHDRK

-629 FSLDLVGT
+629 FSLDLTGT

-652 LQSDEIAFYPFKIKN
+652 LQSDEIAFYPFEIKN
-667 SVVCL
+667 SVVGL
-672 KEFYQAF
+672 KDFYQAF

-704 ALIAPFKKHVVV
+704 ALIAPFKEHVVV

-752 SSIPVGQA
+752 SSIPIGQA

>member
-1 MNKITLFGVVQGVG
+1 MVQGVG

-35 TQVALE
+35 TQAALE

-77 LKFNDFRILES
+77 LKSNDFRILES

-101 DLGVCEDCLREI
+101 DLGVCKDCLCEI
-113 RDKNSPYFHY
+113 RDRNSPYFHY

-129 KCGARYSLLSALPYD
+129 KCGARYSLLNALPYD

-177 CKKCGITLNYKRFKN
+177 CKKCGITLNYKHFK
-192 DDALL
+192 
-197 ECAKDIQKGKII
+197 
-209 ALKGNDD
+209 NDD

-240 LLCDGRNFQTIERLR
+240 LLCDARNFQTIERLR

-290 STSAPILL
+290 STSTPILL

-349 PLASDEAEID
+349 PLASNEAEID

-376 HRIDDSIAQC
+376 HRIDDSIAQH
-386 IDNAIRPMR
+386 IDNAMRPMR

-408 KRSNHSPKKI
+408 KRSNDSQKKI

-466 TYDFKPTILACD
+466 TYDFKPTLLACD
-478 KHKNY
+478 KHQNY
-483 TTTKMAFDFNT
+483 TTTKMACGFNT

-507 ANVLDALLQ
+507 ASVLDALLQ

-521 HPFIGIIWDG
+521 DPFIGIIWDG

-549 ERIEEIARFEEF
+549 ERIEEVARFEEF

-585 LNKLLKR
+585 LNKLLER

-612 IQSVA
+612 IQSTA
-617 TNSIGRLFDIVA
+617 TNSIGRLFDIIA
-629 FSLDLVGT
+629 FSLDLTGT

-704 ALIAPFKKHVVV
+704 ALIMPFKEHVVV

>member
-1 MNKITLFGVVQGVG
+1 MRNDATLLNKITLFGVVQGVG
-15 MRPFIYTLAQK
+15 MRPFIYALAQK

-35 TQVALE
+35 TQAALE
-41 IILPAHKTESF
+41 IVLPAHKTESF

-77 LKFNDFRILES
+77 LKSNGFRILES

-101 DLGVCEDCLREI
+101 DLGVCKDCLREI

-129 KCGARYSLLSALPYD
+129 KCGARYSLLNALPYD
-144 RENSALKPFKLC
+144 RENSAIKPFKLC

-163 KDANNKRFHIQGIS
+163 KDTNNKRFHIQGIS
-177 CKKCGITLNYKRFKN
+177 CKKCGITLNYKHFK
-192 DDALL
+192 
-197 ECAKDIQKGKII
+197 
-209 ALKGNDD
+209 NDD

-240 LLCDGRNFQTIERLR
+240 LLCDARNFQTIERLR

-330 LLDLLDFPIV
+330 LLDLLDFPII

-376 HRIDDSIAQC
+376 HRIDDSIVQC
-386 IDNAIRPMR
+386 IDNAMRPMR

-408 KRSNHSPKKI
+408 KRSNDSPKKI

-483 TTTKMAFDFNT
+483 TTTKMACGFNT

-507 ANVLDALLQ
+507 ASVLDALLQ

-585 LNKLLKR
+585 LNILLER

-629 FSLDLVGT
+629 FSLDLTGT

-704 ALIAPFKKHVVV
+704 ALIAPFKEHVVV

-760 LMAYFNPTI
+760 LMAYFNPII

>member
-15 MRPFIYTLAQK
+15 MRPFVYTLAQK
-26 LELVGFVRN
+26 LGLVGFTRN
-35 TQVALE
+35 AQAALE
-41 IILPAHKTESF
+41 IVLPAHKTESF

-64 LVEKIIISPYDKT
+64 LVEKIIISPYDKA
-77 LKFNDFRILES
+77 LHFNDFRILES

-129 KCGARYSLLSALPYD
+129 KCGARYSLLNALPYD

-156 GFCAFVY
+156 KFCASVY
-163 KDANNKRFHIQGIS
+163 KNATNKRFHIQGIS
-177 CKKCGITLNYKRFKN
+177 CKKCGIALTYKRFN
-192 DDALL
+192 
-197 ECAKDIQKGKII
+197 
-209 ALKGNDD
+209 NDD

-240 LLCDGRNFQTIERLR
+240 LLCDARNFQTIERLR

-270 DLNTAK
+270 DLNSAK

-290 STSAPILL
+290 SVSAPILL
-298 ARKKPN
+298 ARKKPD
-304 TPLAPNIAKNSP
+304 TKLAPNIAKNSP

-330 LLDLLDFPIV
+330 LLDLLDSPIV

-349 PLASDEAEID
+349 PLASDEKEID
-359 ALSFIFDFKLTH
+359 SLHFIFDFKLTH

-376 HRIDDSIAQC
+376 HRIDDSIAQRV
-386 IDNAIRPMR
+386 DNAIRPMR

-408 KRSNHSPKKI
+408 KRSNHPPKKI

-434 ETSILLLSPF
+434 ETSVVLLSPF

-466 TYDFKPTILACD
+466 TYDFKPTLLACD
-478 KHKNY
+478 KHQNY

-507 ANVLDALLQ
+507 ASVLDASLQ

-521 HPFIGIIWDG
+521 HPFIGIVWDG
-531 SGAYENKI
+531 SGAYENKV

-549 ERIEEIARFEEF
+549 ERIEEVARFEEF
-561 LLLGGEKAIKEP
+561 WLLGGQKAIKEP
-573 KRLVLE
+573 RRLVLE
-579 IALKHQ
+579 IALKYQ
-585 LNKLLKR
+585 LNKLLKHI
-592 VQKHFKEDEL
+592 QKHFKEDEL
-602 EIFQQMHDRE
+602 GIFKQMHDKK

-652 LQSDEIAFYPFKIKN
+652 LQSDEIAFYPFEIKN
-667 SVVCL
+667 SVVGL

-688 ERIAKKFFN
+688 KRIAKKFFN

-704 ALIAPFKKHVVV
+704 ALITPFKGHVVV

-733 RLRGLKRQ
+733 RFKKLQRE

>member
-1 MNKITLFGVVQGVG
+1 MVQGVG
-15 MRPFIYTLAQK
+15 MRPFVYTLAQK

-35 TQVALE
+35 TQAALE
-41 IILPAHKTESF
+41 IVLPAHKTESF
-52 LNALKKGLPPLA
+52 LNALKKELPPLA
-64 LVEKIIISPYDKT
+64 LVEKIIISPYDKA
-77 LKFNDFRILES
+77 LHFNDFRILES

-101 DLGVCEDCLREI
+101 DLGVCEDCLCEI

-129 KCGARYSLLSALPYD
+129 KCGARYSLLNALPYD

-156 GFCAFVY
+156 GFCTSVY
-163 KDANNKRFHIQGIS
+163 KDATNKRFHIQGIS
-177 CKKCGITLNYKRFKN
+177 CKKCGIALNYK
-192 DDALL
+192 
-197 ECAKDIQKGKII
+197 Q
-209 ALKGNDD
+209 LKNDD

-240 LLCDGRNFQTIERLR
+240 LLCDARNFKTIERLR

-270 DLNTAK
+270 DLNAAK

-290 STSAPILL
+290 SVSAPILL
-298 ARKKPN
+298 ARKKPD
-304 TPLAPNIAKNSP
+304 TQLAPNIAKNSP

-340 FTSANFSSL
+340 FTSTNFNSL
-349 PLASDEAEID
+349 PLASDEKEID
-359 ALSFIFDFKLTH
+359 SLHFIFDFKLTH

-376 HRIDDSIAQC
+376 HRIDDSIAQRV
-386 IDNAIRPMR
+386 DNAIRPMR
-395 LARGFAPLYLTLP
+395 LARGFTPLYLTLP
-408 KRSNHSPKKI
+408 KRSNCSPKKI

-434 ETSILLLSPF
+434 ETSVVLLSPF

-478 KHKNY
+478 KHQNY
-483 TTTKMAFDFNT
+483 TTTQMAFEFNT

-507 ANVLDALLQ
+507 ASVLDALLQ

-521 HPFIGIIWDG
+521 HPFIGIVWDG
-531 SGAYENKI
+531 SGAYENKV
-539 YGAECFVGDF
+539 YGAECFVGDL
-549 ERIEEIARFEEF
+549 ERIEETARFEEF
-561 LLLGGEKAIKEP
+561 WLLGGQKAIKEP
-573 KRLVLE
+573 RRLVLE

-602 EIFQQMHDRE
+602 EIFQQMHDKK

-652 LQSDEIAFYPFKIKN
+652 LQSDESAFYPFEIKN
-667 SVVCL
+667 SVVGL

-704 ALIAPFKKHVVV
+704 ALIAPFKGHVVV

-733 RLRGLKRQ
+733 RLKKLQRE

>member
-1 MNKITLFGVVQGVG
+1 MCNDATLLNKITLFGVVQGVG
-15 MRPFIYTLAQK
+15 MRPFVYTLAQK

-35 TQVALE
+35 TQAALE
-41 IILPAHKTESF
+41 IVLPAHKTESF

-88 KNHPLNLLSQIPK
+88 KNRPLNLLSQIPK
-101 DLGVCEDCLREI
+101 DLGVCKDCLREI

-129 KCGARYSLLSALPYD
+129 KCGARYSLLNAMPYD

-156 GFCAFVY
+156 EFCASIY
-163 KDANNKRFHIQGIS
+163 QDPTNKRFHIQGIS
-177 CKKCGITLNYKRFKN
+177 CKKCGIALNYKRFKN

-197 ECAKDIQKGKII
+197 ECAKD
-209 ALKGNDD
+209 L
-216 ALLECAKDIQK
+216 QK

-240 LLCDGRNFQTIERLR
+240 LLCDARNFQTIERLR

-270 DLNTAK
+270 DLNSAK
-276 QHAFLNALECESLN
+276 QHAFLNELECESLI
-290 STSAPILL
+290 SASAPILL

-304 TPLAPNIAKNSP
+304 VKLAPNIAKNSP

-349 PLASDEAEID
+349 PLASDEKEID
-359 ALSFIFDFKLTH
+359 SLHFIFDFKLTH

-376 HRIDDSIAQC
+376 HRIDDSIVQRV
-386 IDNAIRPMR
+386 DNAIRPMR
-395 LARGFAPLYLTLP
+395 LARGFAPLYLALP
-408 KRSNHSPKKI
+408 KRSNHPPKKI

-434 ETSILLLSPF
+434 ETSVLLLSPF

-466 TYDFKPTILACD
+466 TYDFKPTLLACD
-478 KHKNY
+478 KHQNY
-483 TTTKMAFDFNT
+483 TTTQMAFDFNT

-507 ANVLDALLQ
+507 ASVLDALLQ

-531 SGAYENKI
+531 SGAYDNKI

-549 ERIEEIARFEEF
+549 EYIEEVARFEEF
-561 LLLGGEKAIKEP
+561 WLLGGQKAIKEP

-585 LNKLLKR
+585 LNKLLRR

-602 EIFQQMHDRE
+602 EIFQQMHDKK

-629 FSLDLVGT
+629 FSLDLTGT

-652 LQSDEIAFYPFKIKN
+652 LQSDESAFYPFEIKN
-667 SVVCL
+667 SVVGL
-672 KEFYQAF
+672 KAFYQAF

-688 ERIAKKFFN
+688 KRIAKKFFN

-704 ALIAPFKKHVVV
+704 ALIAPFKGHVVV

>member
-1 MNKITLFGVVQGVG
+1 MCNDAALLNQITLFGVVQGVG
-15 MRPFIYTLAQK
+15 MRPFIYVLAQK

-35 TQVALE
+35 AQAALE

-64 LVEKIIISPYDKT
+64 LVEKIIISPYDKA
-77 LKFNDFRILES
+77 LHFNDFRILES
-88 KNHPLNLLSQIPK
+88 KNRPLNLLSQIPK
-101 DLGVCEDCLREI
+101 DLGVCKDCLREI

-129 KCGARYSLLSALPYD
+129 KCGARYSLLNALPYD

-156 GFCAFVY
+156 KFCASVY
-163 KDANNKRFHIQGIS
+163 KDAHNKRFHIQGIS

-209 ALKGNDD
+209 ALKG
-216 ALLECAKDIQK
+216 
-227 GKIIALKGLGGFA
+227 LGGFA
-240 LLCDGRNFQTIERLR
+240 LLCDARNFQTIERLR

-270 DLNTAK
+270 DLNTVK

-298 ARKKPN
+298 ARKKPD
-304 TPLAPNIAKNSP
+304 TQLAPNIAKNSP

-349 PLASDEAEID
+349 PLASDEKEID
-359 ALSFIFDFKLTH
+359 SLHFIFDFKLTH

-376 HRIDDSIAQC
+376 HRIDDSIVQRV
-386 IDNAIRPMR
+386 DNIIRPMR

-408 KRSNHSPKKI
+408 KRSNHPPKKI

-434 ETSILLLSPF
+434 KTSILLLSPF

-466 TYDFKPTILACD
+466 TYDFKPTLLACD

-483 TTTKMAFDFNT
+483 TTTKMAFEFNT

-507 ANVLDALLQ
+507 ASVLDALLQ

-521 HPFIGIIWDG
+521 HPFIGIVWDG
-531 SGAYENKI
+531 SGAYENKV

-549 ERIEEIARFEEF
+549 EYIEEVARFEEF
-561 LLLGGEKAIKEP
+561 WLLGGQKAIKEP

-579 IALKHQ
+579 IALKYQ

-602 EIFQQMHDRE
+602 EIFQQMHDKK

-629 FSLDLVGT
+629 FSLDLTGT

-652 LQSDEIAFYPFKIKN
+652 LQNDEIAFYPFKIKN

-688 ERIAKKFFN
+688 KRIAKKFFN

-704 ALIAPFKKHVVV
+704 ALIAPFKEHVVV

-733 RLRGLKRQ
+733 RLKKLQRE

>member
-1 MNKITLFGVVQGVG
+1 MCNDATLLNKITLFGVVQGVG

-35 TQVALE
+35 AQAALE

-52 LNALKKGLPPLA
+52 LNALKKELPPLA
-64 LVEKIIISPYDKT
+64 LIKKIIISPYDKA
-77 LKFNDFRILES
+77 LNFNDFRILES

-129 KCGARYSLLSALPYD
+129 KCGARYSLLNAMPYD

-156 GFCAFVY
+156 KFCASVY
-163 KDANNKRFHIQGIS
+163 KDAHNKRFHIQGIS
-177 CKKCGITLNYKRFKN
+177 CKKCGIALNYKRFK
-192 DDALL
+192 
-197 ECAKDIQKGKII
+197 
-209 ALKGNDD
+209 NDD

-240 LLCDGRNFQTIERLR
+240 LLCDARNFQTIERLR

-270 DLNTAK
+270 DLKSAK
-276 QHAFLNALECESLN
+276 QHAFLSALECESL
-290 STSAPILL
+290 SSASAPILL
-298 ARKKPN
+298 ARKKPD

-349 PLASDEAEID
+349 PLASDEKEID
-359 ALSFIFDFKLTH
+359 SLHFIFDFKLTH

-376 HRIDDSIAQC
+376 HRIDDSIAQRV
-386 IDNAIRPMR
+386 DNIIRPMR

-408 KRSNHSPKKI
+408 KRSNGSPKKI

-478 KHKNY
+478 KHQNY
-483 TTTKMAFDFNT
+483 TTTKMACGFNT

-507 ANVLDALLQ
+507 ASVLDALLQ

-549 ERIEEIARFEEF
+549 EHIEEIARFEEF

-602 EIFQQMHDRE
+602 EIFQQMHDKK
-612 IQSVA
+612 IQSIA

-629 FSLDLVGT
+629 FSLGLTGT

-652 LQSDEIAFYPFKIKN
+652 LQSDEIAFYPFRIKN

-672 KEFYQAF
+672 KDFYQAF

-704 ALIAPFKKHVVV
+704 ALIVPFKEHVVV

>member
-1 MNKITLFGVVQGVG
+1 MCNDATLLNKITLFGVVQGVG

-35 TQVALE
+35 TQAALE

-64 LVEKIIISPYDKT
+64 LVEKTIISPYDKA
-77 LKFNDFRILES
+77 LKFNGFRILES

-101 DLGVCEDCLREI
+101 DLGVCKDCLREI

-129 KCGARYSLLSALPYD
+129 KCGARYSLLNALPYD

-156 GFCAFVY
+156 GFCTSVY
-163 KDANNKRFHIQGIS
+163 QDPTNKRFHIQGIS
-177 CKKCGITLNYKRFKN
+177 CKKCGIALNYKRFK
-192 DDALL
+192 
-197 ECAKDIQKGKII
+197 
-209 ALKGNDD
+209 NDD

-270 DLNTAK
+270 DLNSAK

-298 ARKKPN
+298 ARKKPD

-340 FTSANFSSL
+340 FTSANFNSL

-359 ALSFIFDFKLTH
+359 SLSFIFDFKLTH

-376 HRIDDSIAQC
+376 HRIDDSIVQY

-434 ETSILLLSPF
+434 ETSTLLLSPF

-466 TYDFKPTILACD
+466 TYDFKPTLLACD

-483 TTTKMAFDFNT
+483 TTTKMAFEFNT

-507 ANVLDALLQ
+507 ASVLDALLQ

-531 SGAYENKI
+531 SGAYDNKV
-539 YGAECFVGDF
+539 YGAECFVGDL

-561 LLLGGEKAIKEP
+561 WLLGGQKAIKEP

-585 LNKLLKR
+585 LNKLLGR

-602 EIFQQMHDRE
+602 EIFQQMHDKK

-629 FSLDLVGT
+629 FSLDLTGT

-652 LQSDEIAFYPFKIKN
+652 LQSDESAFYPFEIKN
-667 SVVCL
+667 SVVDL

-688 ERIAKKFFN
+688 KRIAKKFFN

-704 ALIAPFKKHVVV
+704 ALIAPFKEHVVV

-733 RLRGLKRQ
+733 RLKKLQRK

>member
-1 MNKITLFGVVQGVG
+1 MCNDAALLNKITLFGVVQGVG

-35 TQVALE
+35 TQAALE

-64 LVEKIIISPYDKT
+64 LVEKIIISPYDKA
-77 LKFNDFRILES
+77 LHFNDFRILES

-101 DLGVCEDCLREI
+101 DLGVCKDCLREI
-113 RDKNSPYFHY
+113 RDKNSPYFYY

-129 KCGARYSLLSALPYD
+129 KCGARYSLLNAMPYD

-156 GFCAFVY
+156 EFCASIY
-163 KDANNKRFHIQGIS
+163 QDPTNKRFHIQGIS
-177 CKKCGITLNYKRFKN
+177 CKKCGIALNYKRFKN
-192 DDALL
+192 D
-197 ECAKDIQKGKII
+197 
-209 ALKGNDD
+209 N

-240 LLCDGRNFQTIERLR
+240 LLCDARNFQTIERLR

-298 ARKKPN
+298 ARKKPD
-304 TPLAPNIAKNSP
+304 TQLAPNIAKNSP

-376 HRIDDSIAQC
+376 HRIDDSIAQY

-408 KRSNHSPKKI
+408 KRSNGSPKKI

-434 ETSILLLSPF
+434 ETSVLLLSPF

-466 TYDFKPTILACD
+466 TYDFKPTLLACD
-478 KHKNY
+478 KHQNY
-483 TTTKMAFDFNT
+483 TTTQMAFKLNT

-507 ANVLDALLQ
+507 ASVLDALSQ
-516 DPHLN
+516 NPHLN

-531 SGAYENKI
+531 SGAYDNKI

-549 ERIEEIARFEEF
+549 EYIEEVARFEEF
-561 LLLGGEKAIKEP
+561 WLLGGQKAIKEP

-592 VQKHFKEDEL
+592 IQKHFKEDEL
-602 EIFQQMHDRE
+602 EIFQQMHDKK

-629 FSLDLVGT
+629 FSLDLTGT

-652 LQSDEIAFYPFKIKN
+652 LQSDESAFYPFEIKN
-667 SVVCL
+667 SVVDL

-688 ERIAKKFFN
+688 KRIAKKFFN

-704 ALIAPFKKHVVV
+704 ALIAPFKEHVVV

>member
-1 MNKITLFGVVQGVG
+1 MVQGVG

-35 TQVALE
+35 AQAALE

-64 LVEKIIISPYDKT
+64 LIKKIIISPYDKA
-77 LKFNDFRILES
+77 LHFNDFRILES
-88 KNHPLNLLSQIPK
+88 KNRPLNLLSQIPK
-101 DLGVCEDCLREI
+101 DLGVCKDCLREI

-129 KCGARYSLLSALPYD
+129 KCGARYSLLNAMPYD

-163 KDANNKRFHIQGIS
+163 QDPTNKRFHIQGIS
-177 CKKCGITLNYKRFKN
+177 CKKCGIVLNYKRFK
-192 DDALL
+192 
-197 ECAKDIQKGKII
+197 
-209 ALKGNDD
+209 NDD

-290 STSAPILL
+290 SASAPILL

-304 TPLAPNIAKNSP
+304 TPLAPNIARNSP

-359 ALSFIFDFKLTH
+359 SLSFIFDFKLTH

-376 HRIDDSIAQC
+376 HRIDDSIVQC
-386 IDNAIRPMR
+386 VDNIIRPMR

-408 KRSNHSPKKI
+408 KRSNHPPKKI

-466 TYDFKPTILACD
+466 TYDFKPTLLACD
-478 KHKNY
+478 KHQNY
-483 TTTKMAFDFNT
+483 TTTQMAFEFNT

-507 ANVLDALLQ
+507 ASILDALLQ

-531 SGAYENKI
+531 SGAYDNKV
-539 YGAECFVGDF
+539 YGAECFVGDL
-549 ERIEEIARFEEF
+549 ERIEEVARFEEF
-561 LLLGGEKAIKEP
+561 WLLGGQKAIKEP

-602 EIFQQMHDRE
+602 EIFQQMHDRK
-612 IQSVA
+612 IQSIA

-629 FSLDLVGT
+629 FSLDLTGT

-672 KEFYQAF
+672 KDFYQAF

-704 ALIAPFKKHVVV
+704 ALIAPFKEHVVV

-752 SSIPVGQA
+752 SSIPIGQA

>member
-1 MNKITLFGVVQGVG
+1 MVQGVG

-35 TQVALE
+35 TQAALE

-64 LVEKIIISPYDKT
+64 LVEKIIINPYDKT
-77 LKFNDFRILES
+77 LKSNDFRILES
-88 KNHPLNLLSQIPK
+88 KNHSLNLLSQIPK

-129 KCGARYSLLSALPYD
+129 KCGARYSLLNALPYD

-163 KDANNKRFHIQGIS
+163 KDTNNKRFHIQGIS

-209 ALKGNDD
+209 ALKG
-216 ALLECAKDIQK
+216 
-227 GKIIALKGLGGFA
+227 LGGFA
-240 LLCDGRNFQTIERLR
+240 LLCDARNFQTIERLR

-298 ARKKPN
+298 ARKKPD
-304 TPLAPNIAKNSP
+304 TPLAQNIAKNSP

-386 IDNAIRPMR
+386 IDNAMRPMR

-408 KRSNHSPKKI
+408 KRSNDSQKKI

-456 FKETLNFFLK
+456 FRETLNFFLK

-483 TTTKMAFDFNT
+483 TTTKMACDFNT

-507 ANVLDALLQ
+507 ASVLDALLQ

-521 HPFIGIIWDG
+521 DPFIGIIWDG
-531 SGAYENKI
+531 NGAYENKI

-629 FSLDLVGT
+629 FSLDLTGT

-697 SLVEIIT
+697 SLTEIIT
-704 ALIAPFKKHVVV
+704 ALIAPFKEHVVV

-752 SSIPVGQA
+752 SSIPIGQA

>member
-35 TQVALE
+35 TQAALE

-64 LVEKIIISPYDKT
+64 LVEKIVISPYDKA
-77 LKFNDFRILES
+77 LHFNGFRILES

-129 KCGARYSLLSALPYD
+129 KCGARYSLLNALPYD

-156 GFCAFVY
+156 DFCASVY
-163 KDANNKRFHIQGIS
+163 QDPTNKRFHIQGIS
-177 CKKCGITLNYKRFKN
+177 CKKCGIALTYKRFK
-192 DDALL
+192 
-197 ECAKDIQKGKII
+197 
-209 ALKGNDD
+209 NDD

-276 QHAFLNALECESLN
+276 QHAFLNALECESLI
-290 STSAPILL
+290 SASAPILL
-298 ARKKPN
+298 ARKKPD

-349 PLASDEAEID
+349 PLASDEKEID
-359 ALSFIFDFKLTH
+359 SLHFIFDFKLTH

-376 HRIDDSIAQC
+376 HRIDDSIVQRV
-386 IDNAIRPMR
+386 DNIIRPMR

-408 KRSNHSPKKI
+408 KRSNGSPKKI

-466 TYDFKPTILACD
+466 TYDFKPTLLACD

-507 ANVLDALLQ
+507 ASVLDALLQ

-521 HPFIGIIWDG
+521 HPFIGIVWDG

-539 YGAECFVGDF
+539 YGAECFVGDL
-549 ERIEEIARFEEF
+549 ERIEEMVRFEEF
-561 LLLGGEKAIKEP
+561 WLLGGQKAIKEP

-602 EIFQQMHDRE
+602 EIFQQMHDRK

-629 FSLDLVGT
+629 FSLNLTGT

-652 LQSDEIAFYPFKIKN
+652 LQSDEIAFYPFTIKN

-704 ALIAPFKKHVVV
+704 ALIAPFKEHVVV

-752 SSIPVGQA
+752 SSIPIGQA

>member
-1 MNKITLFGVVQGVG
+1 MNQITLFGVVQGVG
-15 MRPFIYTLAQK
+15 MRPFVYTLAQK
-26 LELVGFVRN
+26 LGLVGFARN
-35 TQVALE
+35 AQAALE
-41 IILPAHKTESF
+41 IVLPTHKTESF
-52 LNALKKGLPPLA
+52 LNALKKELPPLA
-64 LVEKIIISPYDKT
+64 LVEKIIISPYDKA
-77 LKFNDFRILES
+77 LHFNDFRILES

-129 KCGARYSLLSALPYD
+129 KCGARYSLLNALPYD

-156 GFCAFVY
+156 GFCASVY
-163 KDANNKRFHIQGIS
+163 KDAHNKRFHIQGIS
-177 CKKCGITLNYKRFKN
+177 CKKCGIALNYKRFK
-192 DDALL
+192 D
-197 ECAKDIQKGKII
+197 
-209 ALKGNDD
+209 DD

-240 LLCDGRNFQTIERLR
+240 LLCDARNFQTIERLR

-270 DLNTAK
+270 DLNSVK
-276 QHAFLNALECESLN
+276 QHAFLNALECESLT
-290 STSAPILL
+290 STSTPILL
-298 ARKKPN
+298 VHKKPD
-304 TPLAPNIAKNSP
+304 TQLAPNIAKNSP

-340 FTSANFSSL
+340 FTSANFRSL

-359 ALSFIFDFKLTH
+359 SLSFIFDFKLTH

-376 HRIDDSIAQC
+376 HRIDDSIAQY

-395 LARGFAPLYLTLP
+395 LARGFAPLYLALP
-408 KRSNHSPKKI
+408 KRSNHPPKKI

-434 ETSILLLSPF
+434 KTSVLLLSPF

-466 TYDFKPTILACD
+466 TYDFKPTLLACD
-478 KHKNY
+478 KHQNY

-507 ANVLDALLQ
+507 ASILDALLQ

-521 HPFIGIIWDG
+521 HPFIGIVWDG
-531 SGAYENKI
+531 SGAYENKV
-539 YGAECFVGDF
+539 YGAECFVGDL

-561 LLLGGEKAIKEP
+561 WLLGGQKAIKEP

-592 VQKHFKEDEL
+592 IQKHFKEDEL
-602 EIFQQMHDRE
+602 EIFQQMHDKK

-652 LQSDEIAFYPFKIKN
+652 LQSDESAFYPFTIKN
-667 SVVCL
+667 SVVGL

-688 ERIAKKFFN
+688 KRIAKKFFN

-704 ALIAPFKKHVVV
+704 ALIAPFKEHVVV

-752 SSIPVGQA
+752 SSIPIGQA

>member
-15 MRPFIYTLAQK
+15 MRPFVYTLAQK
-26 LELVGFVRN
+26 LGLVGFARN
-35 TQVALE
+35 AQAALE
-41 IILPAHKTESF
+41 IVLPAHKTESF

-64 LVEKIIISPYDKT
+64 LVEKTIISPYDKT

-101 DLGVCEDCLREI
+101 DLGVCKDCLREI

-129 KCGARYSLLSALPYD
+129 KCGARYSLLNALPYD

-156 GFCAFVY
+156 KFCTSVY
-163 KDANNKRFHIQGIS
+163 KDTHNKRFHIQGIS
-177 CKKCGITLNYKRFKN
+177 CKKCGIALNYKRFK
-192 DDALL
+192 
-197 ECAKDIQKGKII
+197 
-209 ALKGNDD
+209 NDD

-276 QHAFLNALECESLN
+276 QHAFLNELECESL
-290 STSAPILL
+290 SSASAPILL

-304 TPLAPNIAKNSP
+304 TQLAPNIAKNSP

-349 PLASDEAEID
+349 PLASDEKEID
-359 ALSFIFDFKLTH
+359 SLHFIFDFKLTH

-376 HRIDDSIAQC
+376 HRIDDSIVQRV
-386 IDNAIRPMR
+386 DNVIRPMR
-395 LARGFAPLYLTLP
+395 LARGFAPLYLALP
-408 KRSNHSPKKI
+408 KRSNGSPKKI
-418 LALGAEQKGHF
+418 LALGAQQKGHF

-434 ETSILLLSPF
+434 KTSILLLSPF

-466 TYDFKPTILACD
+466 TYDFKPTLLACD
-478 KHKNY
+478 KHQNY
-483 TTTKMAFDFNT
+483 TTTQMACGFNT

-507 ANVLDALLQ
+507 ASVLDALLQ

-521 HPFIGIIWDG
+521 NPFIGIIWDG

-549 ERIEEIARFEEF
+549 ERIEETARFEEF

-592 VQKHFKEDEL
+592 IQKHFKEDEL
-602 EIFQQMHDRE
+602 EIFQQMHDRK

-697 SLVEIIT
+697 SLVEIIS
-704 ALIAPFKKHVVV
+704 ALIAPFKEHVVV

>member
-1 MNKITLFGVVQGVG
+1 MQYFNQTAWKFALCNDATLLNKITLFGVVQGVG

-35 TQVALE
+35 TQAALE
-41 IILPAHKTESF
+41 VILPTHQTESF
-52 LNALKKGLPPLA
+52 LNALKKELPPLA

-77 LKFNDFRILES
+77 LKFNGFRILES

-113 RDKNSPYFHY
+113 RDKDSPYFHY

-129 KCGARYSLLSALPYD
+129 KCGARYSLLNALPYD

-163 KDANNKRFHIQGIS
+163 KDTNNKRFHIQGIS
-177 CKKCGITLNYKRFKN
+177 CKKCGIALNYKRFK
-192 DDALL
+192 
-197 ECAKDIQKGKII
+197 
-209 ALKGNDD
+209 NDD

-240 LLCDGRNFQTIERLR
+240 LLCDARNFQTIERLR

-304 TPLAPNIAKNSP
+304 TPLAQNIAKNSP

-330 LLDLLDFPIV
+330 LLGLLDFPIV

-359 ALSFIFDFKLTH
+359 SLSFIFDFKLTH

-386 IDNAIRPMR
+386 IDNAMRPMR

-408 KRSNHSPKKI
+408 KRSNDSQKKI

-444 CGDLSVLENEKH
+444 CGDLSVLENKKH

-507 ANVLDALLQ
+507 ASVLDALLQ

-521 HPFIGIIWDG
+521 NPFIGIVWDG

-629 FSLDLVGT
+629 FSLDLTGT

-652 LQSDEIAFYPFKIKN
+652 LQSDENAFYPFKIKN

-688 ERIAKKFFN
+688 ECIAKKFFN
-697 SLVEIIT
+697 SLTEIIS
-704 ALIAPFKKHVVV
+704 ALIAPFKEHVVV

-752 SSIPVGQA
+752 SSIPIGQA

>member
-15 MRPFIYTLAQK
+15 MRPFVYTLAQK

-35 TQVALE
+35 AQAALE
-41 IILPAHKTESF
+41 IVLPAHKTESF

-64 LVEKIIISPYDKT
+64 LVEKIIISPYDKA
-77 LKFNDFRILES
+77 LHFNGFRILES

-101 DLGVCEDCLREI
+101 DLGVCKDCLREI
-113 RDKNSPYFHY
+113 RDKNSPYFYY

-129 KCGARYSLLSALPYD
+129 KCGARYSLLNAMPYD

-156 GFCAFVY
+156 EFCTSIY
-163 KDANNKRFHIQGIS
+163 QDPTNKRFHIQGIS
-177 CKKCGITLNYKRFKN
+177 CKKCGIALNYKRFK
-192 DDALL
+192 
-197 ECAKDIQKGKII
+197 
-209 ALKGNDD
+209 NDD

-240 LLCDGRNFQTIERLR
+240 LLCDARNFQTIERLR

-270 DLNTAK
+270 DLNSVK
-276 QHAFLNALECESLN
+276 QHAFLNALEGESLN

-298 ARKKPN
+298 ARKKPD
-304 TPLAPNIAKNSP
+304 TQLAPNIAKNSP

-349 PLASDEAEID
+349 PLASDGKEID
-359 ALSFIFDFKLTH
+359 SLHFIFDFKLTH

-376 HRIDDSIAQC
+376 HRIDDSIAQRV
-386 IDNAIRPMR
+386 DNVIRPMR

-434 ETSILLLSPF
+434 ETSVLLLSPF

-466 TYDFKPTILACD
+466 TYDFKPTLLACD

-507 ANVLDALLQ
+507 ASILDALLQ

-539 YGAECFVGDF
+539 YGAECFVGDL
-549 ERIEEIARFEEF
+549 ERIEETARFEEF
-561 LLLGGEKAIKEP
+561 WLLGGQKAIKEP

-602 EIFQQMHDRE
+602 EIFKQMHDKK

-629 FSLDLVGT
+629 FSLGVVGT

-652 LQSDEIAFYPFKIKN
+652 LQSDEIAFYPFEIKN
-667 SVVCL
+667 SVVDL

-688 ERIAKKFFN
+688 KRIAKKFFN

-704 ALIAPFKKHVVV
+704 ALIAPFKEHVVV

-726 LCEQLAK
+726 LCEQLAQ
-733 RLRGLKRQ
+733 RLKNLQRE

>member
-15 MRPFIYTLAQK
+15 MRPFIYTMAQK
-26 LELVGFVRN
+26 LGLVGFVRN
-35 TQVALE
+35 AQAALE
-41 IILPAHKTESF
+41 IVLPAHKTESF

-64 LVEKIIISPYDKT
+64 LVEKIIISPYDKA
-77 LKFNDFRILES
+77 LHFNDFRILES
-88 KNHPLNLLSQIPK
+88 KNRPLNLLSQIPK
-101 DLGVCEDCLREI
+101 DLGVCKDCLREI

-129 KCGARYSLLSALPYD
+129 KCGARYSLLNAMPYD

-156 GFCAFVY
+156 KFCTSIY
-163 KDANNKRFHIQGIS
+163 QDPTNKRFHIQGIS
-177 CKKCGITLNYKRFKN
+177 CKKCGIALNYKRFK
-192 DDALL
+192 
-197 ECAKDIQKGKII
+197 
-209 ALKGNDD
+209 NDD

-240 LLCDGRNFQTIERLR
+240 LLCDARNFQTIERLR

-298 ARKKPN
+298 ARKKPD

-349 PLASDEAEID
+349 PLASDETEID

-376 HRIDDSIAQC
+376 HKIDDSIVQRV
-386 IDNAIRPMR
+386 DNVIRPMR

-408 KRSNHSPKKI
+408 KRSNGSPKKI
-418 LALGAEQKGHF
+418 LALGAQQKGHF

-466 TYDFKPTILACD
+466 TYDFKPTLLACD

-483 TTTKMAFDFNT
+483 TTTQMAFEFNT

-507 ANVLDALLQ
+507 ASILDALLQ

-521 HPFIGIIWDG
+521 HPFIGIVWDG

-539 YGAECFVGDF
+539 YGAECFVGDL
-549 ERIEEIARFEEF
+549 ERIEETARFEEF
-561 LLLGGEKAIKEP
+561 WLLGGQKAIKEP

-602 EIFQQMHDRE
+602 EIFQQMHDKK
-612 IQSVA
+612 IQSIA

-629 FSLDLVGT
+629 FSLDLTGT

-652 LQSDEIAFYPFKIKN
+652 LQSDEIAFYPFTIKN

-672 KEFYQAF
+672 KDFYQAF

-704 ALIAPFKKHVVV
+704 ALIAPFKEHVVV

-726 LCEQLAK
+726 LCEQLAQRFK
-733 RLRGLKRQ
+733 KLQRE

-752 SSIPVGQA
+752 SSIPIGQA

>member
-1 MNKITLFGVVQGVG
+1 MCNDAALLNKITLFGVVQGVG

-35 TQVALE
+35 AQAALE

-52 LNALKKGLPPLA
+52 LNALKKELPPLA
-64 LVEKIIISPYDKT
+64 LVEKIIISPYDKA
-77 LKFNDFRILES
+77 LHFNDFRILES

-101 DLGVCEDCLREI
+101 DLGVCKDCLREI
-113 RDKNSPYFHY
+113 RDKNSPYFYY

-129 KCGARYSLLSALPYD
+129 KCGARYSFLSALPYD

-156 GFCAFVY
+156 KFCASAY
-163 KDANNKRFHIQGIS
+163 QDPTNKRFHIQGIS
-177 CKKCGITLNYKRFKN
+177 CKKCGIALNYKRFK
-192 DDALL
+192 
-197 ECAKDIQKGKII
+197 
-209 ALKGNDD
+209 NDD

-240 LLCDGRNFQTIERLR
+240 LLCDARNFQTIERLR

-276 QHAFLNALECESLN
+276 QHAFLNALECESLI

-349 PLASDEAEID
+349 PLASDEKEID
-359 ALSFIFDFKLTH
+359 SLHFIFDFKLTH

-376 HRIDDSIAQC
+376 HRIDDSIAQY

-408 KRSNHSPKKI
+408 KRSNHPPKKI

-507 ANVLDALLQ
+507 ASVLDALLQ

-531 SGAYENKI
+531 SGAYDNKI
-539 YGAECFVGDF
+539 YGAECFIGDF

-561 LLLGGEKAIKEP
+561 WLLGGQKAIKEP

-592 VQKHFKEDEL
+592 IQKHFKEDEL
-602 EIFQQMHDRE
+602 EIFKQMHDKK

-629 FSLDLVGT
+629 FSLDLTGT

-652 LQSDEIAFYPFKIKN
+652 LQSDEIAFYPFTIKN

-688 ERIAKKFFN
+688 KRIAKKFFN

-704 ALIAPFKKHVVV
+704 ALIAPFKEHVVV

-726 LCEQLAK
+726 LCEQLAQ
-733 RLRGLKRQ
+733 RLKKLQRE

-752 SSIPVGQA
+752 SSIPIGQA